1 MVQETAKAPKDN
13 CLKQTNGSRYSV
25 QKLNEPQYTMEASD

>member
-1 MVQETAKAPKDN
+1 MVQEKAKAPKDN

-25 QKLNEPQYTMEASD
+25 